1 MYALRINLMQTA
13 RSYIDGFNTNT
24 AEGIIA
30 SRTPDCKQI
39 IHPSTVPPPWKS
51 PPRSNEDYQA
61 WIVPGFKMIRNIRLS
76 LVEGQD
82 MLVDDMARKVMLHLR
97 STGETDAG
105 PYANEYMIV
114 LKMTDDGKLIKEIVE
129 FVDSAAVRDI
139 VTAMQ
144 QQQQQQAEAGPANK

>member
-1 MYALRINLMQTA
+1 MMFALRDTLIQTA
-13 RSYIDGFNTNT
+13 NHYINGFNTNT

-30 SRTPDCKQI
+30 SRTPDCRQI
-39 IHPSTVPPPWKS
+39 IHPSTVPPPWQS
-51 PPRSNEDYQA
+51 PPRGNEEYQA

-76 LVEGQD
+76 FVEGQD
-82 MLVDDMARKVMLHLR
+82 MLVDDVSRKVMMHLR

-139 VTAMQ
+139 VEAMK
-144 QQQQQQAEAGPANK
+144 QQQQAAAE